1 MVISSGGMAGER
13 NRPEPGLLTTP
24 SVNQKTLLVIAPEP
38 PPFTGMELTT
48 QALLEELR
56 AAGIPVER
64 VNTADPGDELG
75 NRGTWTG
82 HNLLMALGHIVL
94 AVKKS
99 FKKDVVAV
107 YLPIA
112 QTFPALFRDM
122 AFLAI
127 ARAARLPAIVHLHGG
142 AFGGYYASLGFAR
155 RRLLRWSV
163 GGAAAG
169 IVLTERLRP
178 ALECVLPRRRIAVV
192 PNGIDLPICNPARSQ
207 SQDEVHVLF
216 LSSLYRW
223 KGAFVFIEAFARAQ
237 GERPQLRGTAAGGW
251 PSDELRAEGIRLISE
266 LGLGDELEFPGVV
279 AGESKA
285 QAFRDADMF
294 CFAALEPEG
303 QPLVIL
309 EAMAAGLPVVSPAW
323 PGIADTVAHGETG
336 LLVSQASPESLAEQ
350 IVHLADRPE
359 ERARMGA
366 AGRARYEV
374 LYTQRLF
381 GERMIDVLR
390 PFLDEG
396 ADERALVAEEPGAG

>member
-1 MVISSGGMAGER
+1 
-13 NRPEPGLLTTP
+13 
-24 SVNQKTLLVIAPEP
+24 VNQKTLLVIAPEP
-38 PPFTGMELTT
+38 PPFTGMELAS
-48 QALLEELR
+48 QALIEELR
-56 AAGIPVER
+56 AAGIRVER
-64 VNTADPGDELG
+64 VNTADPEDELG

-82 HNLLMALGHIVL
+82 HNILMALGHILL
-94 AVKKS
+94 ASKKS
-99 FKKDVVAV
+99 FNKDVGAV

-112 QTFPALFRDM
+112 QAFPALFRDVT
-122 AFLAI
+122 FLAI

-142 AFGGYYASLGFAR
+142 TFASYYASLGFAR
-155 RRLLRWSV
+155 RRLLKWSV

-178 ALECVLPRRRIAVV
+178 ALEGVLPPRRIAVV
-192 PNGIDLPICNPARSQ
+192 PNGIDLPICNPARPQ
-207 SQDEVHVLF
+207 SNDELHVLF

-237 GERPQLRGTAAGGW
+237 LERPQLRGTMAGDW
-251 PSDELRAEGIRLISE
+251 PSEELRAEGMRLVSE
-266 LGLGDELEFPGVV
+266 LGVDHRLKFPGVV

-323 PGIADTVAHGETG
+323 PGIADTVVHGETG
-336 LLVSQASPESLAEQ
+336 LLVAEASPESLAEQ

-359 ERARMGA
+359 ERARMGG
-366 AGRARYEV
+366 AGRARYEA
-374 LYTQRLF
+374 LYTQHAF
-381 GERMIDVLR
+381 GMRMIAVLR

-396 ADERALVAEEPGAG
+396 TDERAPVAEEPDAE